1 MGKKYSSSNW
11 LGLAS
16 YDELHANMFFGRDT
30 EISELTQS
38 IYHNIQT
45 VVYGPSGIGKTSI
58 LRAGVFN
65 RVREE
70 GYMPVYIRLD
80 HNKENLESFFS
91 QIVSGIEESAKVGD
105 IQREQRI
112 IYVGGKCQS
121 LWEYFHCNV
130 FWSADDH
137 LVTPLLLLDQ
147 FEEIFTLSTI
157 GDSRAKEFFNQLSD
171 LCNDQY
177 PQYIQHYIENS
188 DEAIIYPE
196 RINYRCVISLRED
209 FLARLEEYSS
219 EIPALGLNRYSLQP
233 LTGLQA
239 LDIIMKPS
247 PGLVSQQVALSIL
260 EKVTK
265 RDALSMD
272 MLKNVSVEP
281 FLLSLFCNELDKKR
295 QERKENTIT
304 LSLVNDFGKSI
315 IKDYFRNAMSKISP
329 DSLDFLEKNLLTDE
343 GFRSNTT
350 VSDALKNGLTNEEIQ
365 ELEHQRIICRDRK
378 SDGSIRIEFTHDVLC
393 HEAKMFRHDRLRQA
407 EYERQI
413 AYNKRLQAFLKISAM
428 LMALFIVGGV
438 SFWLLYPPKAPTVS
452 KTWSI
457 QLCEDS
463 TINDY
468 DYWESCV
475 WITTEKG
482 DSLLLNDTIKTLS
495 IDKGN
500 RNRIISFTLD
510 SLLTNFNVH
519 VDFGDMSRRYIN
531 VDQSY
536 SIDTLATGIPIMVP
550 IKKNI
555 PVIYQFQSRVVLIEG
570 NDTVNL
576 QDALMILHDCV
587 AHTDSAG
594 YCKFKLES
602 PVSND
607 DNVTIVKTG
616 YTTYDS
622 TLTQNMVTKQF
633 GLFDLKVRDSI
644 QARFIERDSFLTD
657 YKNNT
662 SEYLLN
668 MHNASKV
675 FFIFNNGQ
683 KEQMVLH
690 GKYVKNQNGTKVR
703 TADNT
708 KYKVVGYYYF
718 LNQYNRCLK
727 AGCEQKSIYLFK
739 GMVDRDYTEVKGD
752 ELFPKYKN
760 FEFEGYDY
768 ANNKQILSGIWC
780 PSDRTRWKGK
790 LTTPSMVG
798 ITGKFEN

>member
-1 MGKKYSSSNW
+1 MEKKYISSNW

-16 YDELHANMFFGRDT
+16 YDELHANMFFGRDS
-30 EISELTQS
+30 EISELSQS

-80 HNKENLESFFS
+80 HNKENLKSFFS

-112 IYVGGKCQS
+112 RYVGGKCQS

-130 FWSADDH
+130 FWSADNH

-157 GDSRAKEFFNQLSD
+157 GDNRAKEFFDQLSD

-265 RDALSMD
+265 RDALSTD
-272 MLKNVSVEP
+272 MLKNVTVEP
-281 FLLSLFCNELDKKR
+281 FLLSLFCNELDKRR
-295 QERKENTIT
+295 QERKENAIT
-304 LSLVNDFGKSI
+304 QSLVNDFGKSI
-315 IKDYFRNAMSKISP
+315 IKDYFRNAMSKISL
-329 DSLDFLEKNLLTDE
+329 DSLDYLEKNLLTDE
-343 GFRSNTT
+343 GYRSNTT
-350 VSDALKNGLTNEEIQ
+350 VSDALKNGLTNDEIS

-413 AYNKRLQAFLKISAM
+413 ASNKRLQRLLKAFATIIVFMILSA
-428 LMALFIVGGV
+428 II
-438 SFWLLYPPKAPTVS
+438 FWLYSPKEHPHVQR
-452 KTWSI
+452 WSI
-457 QLCEDS
+457 QLCEDIKS
-463 TINDY
+463 INEWDS
-468 DYWESCV
+468 WSASV
-475 WITTEKG
+475 WITTESG
-482 DSLLLNDTIKTLS
+482 DSMLLKDTIAINKFTR
-495 IDKGN
+495 DT
-500 RNRIISFTLD
+500 IISLTLD
-510 SLLTNFNVH
+510 SLHTKFRVY
-519 VDFGDMSRRYIN
+519 VDFGNMSRRYIN
-531 VDQSY
+531 IDKLFST
-536 SIDTLATGIPIMVP
+536 DTLTEGLPIQ
-550 IKKNI
+550 I
-555 PVIYQFQSRVVLIEG
+555 PVRKYAPAIYPFQSRVVLIDG
-570 NDTVNL
+570 KDTVDL
-576 QDALMILHDCV
+576 QDALVILHDHIS
-587 AHTDSAG
+587 HTDSLG
-594 YCKFKLES
+594 YCKFELES
-602 PVSND
+602 PVSTD
-607 DNVTIVKTG
+607 DNITLVKTG
-616 YTTYDS
+616 YITDDCR
-622 TLTQNMVTKQF
+622 LTQDMVAKQYGIF
-633 GLFDLKVRDSI
+633 PLKARDSL
-644 QARFIERDSFLTD
+644 QARFIERDSILSD
-657 YKNNT
+657 RNKNKG
-662 SEYLLN
+662 EYVLN
-668 MHNASKV
+668 MHEASKV
-675 FFIFNNGQ
+675 IFTFNSGE
-683 KEQMVLH
+683 KRLMVLH
-690 GKYVKNQNGTKVR
+690 GKYVRNEKGDIER
-703 TADNT
+703 TTDGS
-708 KYKVVGYYYF
+708 KYKVIGYYYF
-718 LNQYNRCLK
+718 VNQHSQCLK
-727 AGCEQKSIYLFK
+727 AGCEQKAIYIFK
-739 GMVDRDYTEVKGD
+739 GTVDKDYTEGNNG
-752 ELFPKYKN
+752 ESFPKYKN

-768 ANNKQILSGIWC
+768 ANNKLILSGIWY
-780 PSDRTRWKGK
+780 PSDRTRWKGMF
-790 LTTPSMVG
+790 TTPSMVG
-798 ITGKFEN
+798 ISGKFEN